1 MAQPFPLSHRRRA
14 LIVDDELMAATG
26 LKADL
31 QALGFDVCDL
41 ATNRQEAFRL
51 AMSNQP
57 DVALIDVCLAGGR
70 EGIEAARW
78 LREVCEVPI
87 IFVTEYTDRDTLE
100 RIHKQVQGAS
110 VLHKPVS
117 RQNLFRAVAEVSKVH
132 TADLKKERYASTSI

>member
-1 MAQPFPLSHRRRA
+1 MTQPFPLSHRRRA
-14 LIVDDELMAATG
+14 LIVDDELMAAIG

-31 QALGFDVCDL
+31 QACGFDVCDL

-57 DVALIDVCLAGGR
+57 DVVLMDVYLAGGR

-87 IFVTEYTDRDTLE
+87 IFVTKYTDRDTLE
-100 RIHKQVQGAS
+100 RIHKQVPGAS

-117 RQNLFRAVAEVSKVH
+117 RHRLFDALAEVRKVH
-132 TADLKKERYASTSI
+132 TTDLKESYASTTV